1 MVTMTPAI
9 RPIRFSALK
18 TLDPLD
24 EEEKRGEN
32 HDGQPDIDEVEHGA
46 LQGFL
51 LVCATWPAT
60 RSGARVAG
68 GPRMQALP
76 RWRSGLLAA
85 ADGIQSSLRKRS
97 KVRSMRDPCAA
108 HAVPNRTHAPGG
120 QRMRNRPPGGRAAGQ
135 PLVLRW

>member
-1 MVTMTPAI
+1 MTPAI

-60 RSGARVAG
+60 RSGDAGGGRPRPGAG
-68 GPRMQALP
+68 GPRGAGGT
-76 RWRSGLLAA
+76 SGAGA
-85 ADGIQSSLRKRS
+85 VQVA
-97 KVRSMRDPCAA
+97 VR
-108 HAVPNRTHAPGG
+108 AVC
-120 QRMRNRPPGGRAAGQ
+120 GR
-135 PLVLRW
+135 